1 MEAASDSPASVHGS
15 SSEENTGAAPA
26 TSSAVASLAAT
37 YWVDSTKPALCRK
50 FPGHAVQVATMH
62 PGDHGCA
69 VAKFSACEDHPAEQ
83 KQTEI
88 PNLLLQ
94 EHFVGKKPAM
104 RKKRP
109 AAVGSGSGEEKKRDH
124 PEPAAAVAPV
134 DMGYSI
140 MTYASTGAVAIR
152 ETKLGK
158 RQLFQI
164 RYKKKYNAQLKTIL
178 EKAKQKLLK
187 GEPVEQVKFWAKEAA
202 Q

>member
-1 MEAASDSPASVHGS
+1 
-15 SSEENTGAAPA
+15 
-26 TSSAVASLAAT
+26 
-37 YWVDSTKPALCRK
+37 
-50 FPGHAVQVATMH
+50 MH
-62 PGDHGCA
+62 PGDHGFA
-69 VAKFSACEDHPAEQ
+69 VAKFSAFEDHPAEQ

-104 RKKRP
+104 RMKRP
-109 AAVGSGSGEEKKRDH
+109 AAVLEADKSPASKAASGHSEEGSGSGEEKKRDH

-164 RYKKKYNAQLKTIL
+164 RNPKKSNAQLKGIL

-187 GEPVEQVKFWAKEAA
+187 GEPVEQVKLWAKEQAG

>member
-1 MEAASDSPASVHGS
+1 M
-15 SSEENTGAAPA
+15 
-26 TSSAVASLAAT
+26 
-37 YWVDSTKPALCRK
+37 DSTKPALCRK

-62 PGDHGCA
+62 PGDHGFA
-69 VAKFSACEDHPAEQ
+69 VAKFSAFEGHPAEQ

-94 EHFVGKKPAM
+94 EHFVGKRPAM
-104 RKKRP
+104 RMKRP
-109 AAVGSGSGEEKKRDH
+109 AAVLEADKSSASEAASGHSGSAEEKKRDH

-164 RYKKKYNAQLKTIL
+164 RNPKKSNAQLKGIL
-178 EKAKQKLLK
+178 KKAKQKLLK
-187 GEPVEQVKFWAKEAA
+187 GEPVEQVKLWAKEAA